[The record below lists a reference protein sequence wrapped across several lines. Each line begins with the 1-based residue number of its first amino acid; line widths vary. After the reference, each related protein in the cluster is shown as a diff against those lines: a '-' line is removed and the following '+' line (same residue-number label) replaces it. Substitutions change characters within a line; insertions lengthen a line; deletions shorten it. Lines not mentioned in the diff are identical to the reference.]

1 MKYGRTHALKTA
13 KGKIGVGVAL
23 ALLGVAA
30 LLAARSGGVTD
41 RLICGAIAL
50 GGAAFVWFG
59 AREDRAEKKQA
70 RGDEEK

>member
-59 AREDRAEKKQA
+59 ARQDRAEKRKA